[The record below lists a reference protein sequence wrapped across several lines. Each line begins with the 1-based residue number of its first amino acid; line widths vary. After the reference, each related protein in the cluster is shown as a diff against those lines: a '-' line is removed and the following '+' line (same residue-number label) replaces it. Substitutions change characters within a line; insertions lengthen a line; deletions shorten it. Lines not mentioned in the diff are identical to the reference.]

1 MPPKQKSTFERLKQE
16 RSQLRRTFTKIFNEA
31 SLFLKKSTLTD
42 EEIARVKA
50 SSELL
55 NATFEKTRTMEREL
69 KSIVL
74 DDIKGET
81 KQKEFF
87 DESDSVMIDNKESD
101 NECHMSLRMID
112 SVQTFGVL
120 QTYRKAAK
128 YSPCTNIKAR

>member
-31 SLFLKKSTLTD
+31 SPFLKKSTLTN

-55 NATFEKTRTMEREL
+55 NATFEETRTMEREL

-74 DDIKGET
+74 DGIENET
-81 KQKEFF
+81 KE
-87 DESDSVMIDNKESD
+87 
-101 NECHMSLRMID
+101 
-112 SVQTFGVL
+112 
-120 QTYRKAAK
+120 RK
-128 YSPCTNIKAR
+128 